1 MYLDSTLDRNKSVF
15 QKIRYRL
22 LLSYF
27 VVFASLLGIFALAVR
42 VCFTRII
49 TQEMTEKLTAL
60 AEGAAVNAELE
71 DGFWKIG
78 DNVYSKSLVAR
89 KEALQ
94 WFDPQGRLIAQQGLA
109 VLTLPLLDS
118 EPMQIQPGKI
128 RIQGVTLPII
138 DSDDRRLIGYVRA
151 SQSLE
156 ELDETLQ
163 KLDWGLGSGIVM
175 ALVLSGLGGV
185 FLTRQAMQPIE
196 QTFQRLKQFTADAS
210 HELRSPLM
218 AIKTNATVAL
228 KYPEGMRP
236 TDAEKFSAI
245 ASASNQMSRLTEDL
259 LLLARTDNVPSRDR
273 DAVNLTVIL
282 EKLVQLYK
290 PEAEAK
296 QINFKSQLTGH
307 LYLWG
312 NSVQLTRLFTNL
324 IENAL
329 HYTPSGGVVEIK
341 TSHVG
346 SSVYVKVQ
354 DTGVGILPEH
364 LDQVFERFWRA
375 DQSRSYWAG
384 GSGLGLAIA
393 QAIAQNHGGL
403 ITVTSQLG
411 VGSCFTVRLPA
422 AASLTKNA

>member
-1 MYLDSTLDRNKSVF
+1 MF
-15 QKIRYRL
+15 QKIKYRL

-27 VVFASLLGIFALAVR
+27 VVIASLLGIFALAVR
-42 VCFTRII
+42 VVFNRII
-49 TQEMTEKLTAL
+49 TQEMTDKLTAL
-60 AEGAAVNAELE
+60 AEGAAVNAELQN
-71 DGFWKIG
+71 GCLKIG
-78 DNVYSKSLVAR
+78 DNFYSKSLIVR

-94 WFDPQGRLIAQQGLA
+94 WFDPQGHLIAQQGKA
-109 VLTLPLLDS
+109 VLTLPLLKK
-118 EPMQIQPGKI
+118 ETVQVQTGKI

-138 DSDDRRLIGYVRA
+138 DSDEGILMGYVRA

-156 ELDETLQ
+156 KLEETLQ
-163 KLDWGLGSGIVM
+163 KLDWGLGGGIVM
-175 ALVLSGLGGV
+175 ALVLSSLGGV

-196 QTFQRLKQFTADAS
+196 QSFQRLKQFTADAS
-210 HELRSPLM
+210 HELRGPLM
-218 AIKTNATVAL
+218 AIKSNATVAL

-245 ASASNQMSRLTEDL
+245 ASATNQMSRLTEDL
-259 LLLARTDNVPSRDR
+259 LFLARTEQVPSRDK

-282 EKLVQLYK
+282 DNLVQLYK
-290 PEAEAK
+290 PQAEAK

-307 LYLWG
+307 LYLRVD
-312 NSVQLTRLFTNL
+312 SVQLARLFSNL

-354 DTGVGILPEH
+354 DTGVGIAPEH
-364 LDQVFERFWRA
+364 IERVFERFWRA
-375 DQSRSYWAG
+375 DRSRSYWAG

-403 ITVTSQLG
+403 ITVTSKLG

-422 AASLTKNA
+422 KVISDPR